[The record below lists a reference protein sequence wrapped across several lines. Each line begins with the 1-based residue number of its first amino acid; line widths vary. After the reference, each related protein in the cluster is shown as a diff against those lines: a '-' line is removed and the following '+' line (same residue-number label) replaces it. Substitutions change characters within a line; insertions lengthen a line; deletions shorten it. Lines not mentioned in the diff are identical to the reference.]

1 MGKRVQAHDAENT
14 RKARETL
21 RAAGIHLSIQL
32 CARPDAGA
40 DAGCASRVGN
50 PLCVWHVR
58 YPLGCGECLA
68 RGSSDLQP
76 HEQLLYSF
84 CQDWQSE
91 WCRPAGVAL
100 YSPET
105 ERLIEFRMEGTAAG
119 QADGKKDR
127 LDVIEKAFG
136 Q

>member
-1 MGKRVQAHDAENT
+1 MVGRLPV
-14 RKARETL
+14 ARM
-21 RAAGIHLSIQL
+21 
-32 CARPDAGA
+32 CARDAR
-40 DAGCASRVGN
+40 CASRVGN

-76 HEQLLYSF
+76 HEQLLDSF
-84 CQDWQSE
+84 CQDWRSE
-91 WCRPAGVAL
+91 WCRPARVAL

-105 ERLIEFRMEGTAAG
+105 ERLIEFRMDGTAAG